1 MVHRKF
7 TPAFSQF
14 ENGSTG
20 KGTELGERKRGI
32 LLLRDHRVN
41 VNAFPPPKGA
51 IEKMKLALM
60 LAIDVALGEDGGR
73 FL

>member
-1 MVHRKF
+1 
-7 TPAFSQF
+7 
-14 ENGSTG
+14 
-20 KGTELGERKRGI
+20 LGERERGI

-41 VNAFPPPKGA
+41 VNAFPLPKGA
-51 IEKMKLALM
+51 IEEMKLALM